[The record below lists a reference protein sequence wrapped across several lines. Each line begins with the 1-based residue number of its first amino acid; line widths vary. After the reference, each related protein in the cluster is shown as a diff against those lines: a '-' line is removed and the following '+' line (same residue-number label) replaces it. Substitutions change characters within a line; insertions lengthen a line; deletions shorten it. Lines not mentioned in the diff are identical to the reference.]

1 MVAARMLR
9 TSPVNARGAQGGVA
23 AEIKAAVKQAL
34 DANKPQPDTFRRTQ
48 EQAHRQV
55 WRLSQHRVGAGS
67 VTVRKFFFDCEIY
80 RRTIFR
86 HSN

>member
-34 DANKPQPDTFRRTQ
+34 DANNPSLTRSGALKNKRTGRFR
-48 EQAHRQV
+48 
-55 WRLSQHRVGAGS
+55 
-67 VTVRKFFFDCEIY
+67 D
-80 RRTIFR
+80 
-86 HSN
+86 